1 MSKTLHKDCFT
12 LANVQI
18 AELVFMLSCITLTVH
33 LQVPILDQITR
44 ANKFLQLTRFE

>member
-18 AELVFMLSCITLTVH
+18 DELVFMLSCITLTVH